1 MAIPFL
7 SNINLNKNE
16 IQNAV
21 LHNRTS
27 DPTGVEGQIYYNTN
41 TNKVMVH
48 NGTEFVDVSGDIT
61 AILEGNGISVSGN
74 QGDVTVSINADTTN
88 DFQFN
93 SSVLELK
100 DIITAGDVGSST
112 AIPVITYDATGRIT
126 AVTTAAISTEFTLTD
141 GTTSQ
146 TIAGG
151 DTLTITAADEIEA
164 TVSATDTLTI
174 GHADVSRTN
183 NTSTASPASGGTF
196 TAIDSI
202 TTNARGHVTAVN
214 TKTVT
219 IPVDPDQDVTVAN
232 LITRLGEISENVT
245 IGDAADVTVIIP
257 GNLQVTGTT
266 TTNNVETVSTS
277 NGVVFEGNAAD
288 ANELTLLAG
297 TLTAD
302 RTVTLPDAT
311 GTVAL
316 TSDINDATLTVE
328 GSSGLTGS
336 GTFTA
341 NDADNTTITISHD
354 DTSSQASVDNSG
366 LTVIQDVTLDDYGHV
381 TALGSA
387 DLTSA
392 VESAGKV
399 TKKISGDGT
408 TTSFTVTH
416 SFGTPIVSVQV
427 LDYGDDG
434 TGATYEVVYTDVQ
447 RSSDNAVTI
456 GFGTAPTTTE
466 DYLVLV
472 SKFPAIS

>member
-7 SNINLNKNE
+7 SNIDLKRNE

-21 LHNRTS
+21 IHNQSS
-27 DPTGVEGQIYYNTN
+27 DPSPASAGQIYYNSDD
-41 TNKVMVH
+41 NKLFVY
-48 NGTEFVDVSGDIT
+48 NGSAWLDLTGDIR
-61 AILEGNGISVSGN
+61 GITDGDGITGGGTSGTLTLSV
-74 QGDVTVSINADTTN
+74 NADTTN

-93 SSVLELK
+93 SGVLQLK
-100 DIITAGDVGSST
+100 DIITAGSVGSST
-112 AIPVITYDATGRIT
+112 AIPVITYDANGRIT
-126 AVTTAAISTEFTLTD
+126 AVTTASISTEFTLTD
-141 GTTSQ
+141 GTNSQ

-151 DTLTITAADEIEA
+151 DTLTVSTSDEIEA

-174 GHADVSRTN
+174 GHADVTRTN
-183 NTSTASPASGGTF
+183 NTSTASPAAGGDF

-219 IPVDPDQDVTVAN
+219 LPADVDVSVAN

-245 IGDAADVTVIIP
+245 IGDASDVTVIIP

-297 TLTAD
+297 SLTAD

-328 GSSGLTGS
+328 GSGGLTGS

-341 NDADNTTITISHD
+341 NDADNTTITISHA
-354 DTSSQASVDNSG
+354 DTSSQASVNNSG
-366 LTVIQDVTLDDYGHV
+366 LTVIQDVTLDTYGHV

-392 VESAGKV
+392 VENAGKV

-427 LDYGDDG
+427 LDYGDNG